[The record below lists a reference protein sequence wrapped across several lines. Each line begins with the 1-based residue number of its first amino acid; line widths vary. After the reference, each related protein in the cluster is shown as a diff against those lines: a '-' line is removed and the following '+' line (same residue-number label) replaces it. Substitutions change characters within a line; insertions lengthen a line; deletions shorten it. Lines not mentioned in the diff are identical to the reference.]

1 MAMGLF
7 DLTGKVVVITGASR
21 GIGRAVALRMAGAG
35 ARVVVSSRKL
45 DACEEVVRT
54 IRDAGGEA
62 AAVACNVTHI
72 DQLEHLVTK
81 SIDVFERIDCLV
93 GNAAVNPHYGPMTTI
108 GESAFE
114 KIINC
119 NVRANL
125 WLARLVLPGMAERG
139 EGAIIYV
146 SSIAGIKGTDDIGT
160 YGISKAAVI
169 AMARNL
175 AVTWGKHGVRINT
188 IAPGLVRTDFAKAL
202 WENPERLAR
211 VEEHYP
217 MRRIGEPD
225 DIAGTAV
232 FLASE
237 AGRYITGQTI
247 VVDGGGTIAAGL

>member
-1 MAMGLF
+1 MGLF

-62 AAVACNVTHI
+62 TAVACNVTHI

-81 SIDVFERIDCLV
+81 SIDVFDRIDCLV

>member
-1 MAMGLF
+1 MGLF

>member
-1 MAMGLF
+1 MGLF
-7 DLTGKVVVITGASR
+7 DLTGKVVVVTGASR
-21 GIGRAVALRMAGAG
+21 GIGRAMALRMADAG
-35 ARVVVSSRKL
+35 ARIVVSSRKL
-45 DACEEVVRT
+45 DACEEVART
-54 IRDAGGEA
+54 IREAGGEA

-72 DQLEHLVTK
+72 DQLEHLVAA
-81 SIDVFERIDCLV
+81 SIDEFDRIDCLV

-108 GESAFE
+108 SESAFE

-139 EGAIIYV
+139 GGTIIYV
-146 SSIAGIKGTDDIGT
+146 SSIAGLKGTDDIGT
-160 YGISKAAVI
+160 YGISKAALI

-175 AVTWGKHGVRINT
+175 AVTWGEHGIRVNT

-232 FLASE
+232 FLASD
-237 AGRYITGQTI
+237 AGRYMTGQTI
-247 VVDGGGTIAAGL
+247 VVDGGATIAAGL

>member
-1 MAMGLF
+1 M
-7 DLTGKVVVITGASR
+7 
-21 GIGRAVALRMAGAG
+21 LRNSSE
-35 ARVVVSSRKL
+35 VSWK
-45 DACEEVVRT
+45 
-54 IRDAGGEA
+54 RDAR
-62 AAVACNVTHI
+62 
-72 DQLEHLVTK
+72 
-81 SIDVFERIDCLV
+81 DVFGRIDCLV

-114 KIINC
+114 KIFNC

-139 EGAIIYV
+139 DGTIIYV

-175 AVTWGKHGVRINT
+175 AVTWGEHGIRVNT

-232 FLASE
+232 FLASD

>member
-1 MAMGLF
+1 MVGLF
-7 DLTGKVVVITGASR
+7 DLTEKVVVITGASR
-21 GIGRAVALRMAGAG
+21 GIGRAMALRMAGAG

-62 AAVACNVTHI
+62 VSVACNVTHI
-72 DQLEHLVTK
+72 DQLEHLVTT
-81 SIDVFERIDCLV
+81 SIDVFDRIDCLV

-139 EGAIIYV
+139 EGSIIYV

-175 AVTWGKHGVRINT
+175 AVTWGEHGIRVNT
-188 IAPGLVRTDFAKAL
+188 IAPGLVRTDFARAL
-202 WENPERLAR
+202 WENPERLAQ

-225 DIAGTAV
+225 DIAGAAV
-232 FLASE
+232 FLASD

>member
-1 MAMGLF
+1 MGLF

-62 AAVACNVTHI
+62 TAVACNVTHI
-72 DQLEHLVTK
+72 DQLENLVTK
-81 SIDVFERIDCLV
+81 SIDVFDRIDCLV

>member
-1 MAMGLF
+1 MGLF
-7 DLTGKVVVITGASR
+7 DLTGKVAVVTGASR
-21 GIGRAVALRMAGAG
+21 GIGRAMALRMADAG
-35 ARVVVSSRKL
+35 ARIVVSSRKL
-45 DACEEVVRT
+45 DACEEVART
-54 IRDAGGEA
+54 IREAGGEA

-72 DQLEHLVTK
+72 DQLEHLVAT
-81 SIDVFERIDCLV
+81 SIDEFDRIDCLV

-139 EGAIIYV
+139 GGTIIYV

-175 AVTWGKHGVRINT
+175 AVTWGEHGVRINT

-232 FLASE
+232 FLASD

-247 VVDGGGTIAAGL
+247 VVDGGATIAAGL

>member
-1 MAMGLF
+1 MGLF
-7 DLTGKVVVITGASR
+7 DLTEKVVVITGASR
-21 GIGRAVALRMAGAG
+21 GIGRAMALRMAGAG
-35 ARVVVSSRKL
+35 ARVVVSSRKF

-54 IRDAGGEA
+54 IREAGGEA
-62 AAVACNVTHI
+62 AAVACNVSHI
-72 DQLEHLVTK
+72 DQLEHLVST
-81 SIDVFERIDCLV
+81 SIDVFDRIDCLV

-139 EGAIIYV
+139 DGSIIYV
-146 SSIAGIKGTDDIGT
+146 SSIAGLKGTDDIGT

-175 AVTWGKHGVRINT
+175 AVTWGEHGVRVNT
-188 IAPGLVRTDFAKAL
+188 IAPGLVRTDFARAL
-202 WENPERLAR
+202 WENPERLAK

-225 DIAGTAV
+225 DIAGAAV
-232 FLASE
+232 FLASD

>member
-1 MAMGLF
+1 MGLF
-7 DLTGKVVVITGASR
+7 DLREKVAVITGGSR
-21 GIGRAVALRMAGAG
+21 GIGRAIALAMAEAG
-35 ARVVVSSRKL
+35 ARIVVSSRKF
-45 DACEEVVRT
+45 DACEDVART
-54 IRDAGGEA
+54 IRNAGGEA
-62 AAVACNVTHI
+62 VAVTCNVTHI
-72 DQLEHLVTK
+72 DQLEHLVT
-81 SIDVFERIDCLV
+81 SSVDAFGRIDCLV

-108 GESAFE
+108 TESAFE

-125 WLARLVLPGMAERG
+125 WLARMVLPGMAERG
-139 EGAIIYV
+139 EGTIIYV
-146 SSIAGIKGTDDIGT
+146 SSIAGLKGTDDIGT

-175 AVTWGKHGVRINT
+175 AVTWGQHGIRVNT

-202 WENPERLAR
+202 WDDPERLAS

-217 MRRIGEPD
+217 LRRIGEPD

-232 FLASE
+232 FLASD

>member
-1 MAMGLF
+1 MGLF
-7 DLTGKVVVITGASR
+7 DLTGKVAVITGASR
-21 GIGRAVALRMAGAG
+21 GIGRAMALRMAGAG

-62 AAVACNVTHI
+62 EAVACNVTHI
-72 DQLEHLVTK
+72 DQLEHLVTT
-81 SIDVFERIDCLV
+81 SVEVFGRIDCLV

-114 KIINC
+114 KIFNC

-139 EGAIIYV
+139 DGTIIYV

-175 AVTWGKHGVRINT
+175 AVTWGEHGIRVNT

-202 WENPERLAR
+202 WENPERLAQ

-217 MRRIGEPD
+217 LRRIGEPD

-232 FLASE
+232 FLASD

>member
-1 MAMGLF
+1 MGLF

-21 GIGRAVALRMAGAG
+21 GIGRAMALRMAGAG

-45 DACEEVVRT
+45 DACEEVART
-54 IRDAGGEA
+54 IRDAGAEA
-62 AAVACNVTHI
+62 AAVACNVSHI
-72 DQLEHLVTK
+72 DQLEHLVTS
-81 SIDVFERIDCLV
+81 SINAFGRIDCLV

-114 KIINC
+114 KIIHC

-139 EGAIIYV
+139 EGSIIYV

-160 YGISKAAVI
+160 YGMSKAAVI

-175 AVTWGKHGVRINT
+175 AVTWGKRGIRVNT
-188 IAPGLVRTDFAKAL
+188 IAPGLVRTDFARAL
-202 WENPERLAR
+202 WEDPERLAQ
-211 VEEHYP
+211 VEEHCP

-232 FLASE
+232 FLASD
-237 AGRYITGQTI
+237 AARYITGQTI

>member
-1 MAMGLF
+1 MMGLF
-7 DLTGKVVVITGASR
+7 DLTEKVVVITGASR
-21 GIGRAVALRMAGAG
+21 GIGRAMALRMAGAG

-45 DACEEVVRT
+45 DVCEEVVRT
-54 IRDAGGEA
+54 IREAGGEA

-72 DQLEHLVTK
+72 DQLEHLVTT
-81 SIDVFERIDCLV
+81 SIDVFGRIDCLV

-139 EGAIIYV
+139 DGSIIYV

-175 AVTWGKHGVRINT
+175 AVTWGEHGVRVNT
-188 IAPGLVRTDFAKAL
+188 IAPGLVRTDFARAL
-202 WENPERLAR
+202 WENPERLAK

-232 FLASE
+232 FLASD

>member
-1 MAMGLF
+1 MMGLF
-7 DLTGKVVVITGASR
+7 DLTEKVVVITGASR
-21 GIGRAVALRMAGAG
+21 GIGRAMALRMAGAG

-54 IRDAGGEA
+54 IREAGGEA

-72 DQLEHLVTK
+72 DQLEHLVTT
-81 SIDVFERIDCLV
+81 SIDVFDRIDCLV

-139 EGAIIYV
+139 DGSIIYV

-175 AVTWGKHGVRINT
+175 AVTWGEHGIRVNT
-188 IAPGLVRTDFAKAL
+188 IAPGLVRTDFARAL
-202 WENPERLAR
+202 WENPERLAQ
-211 VEEHYP
+211 VEERYP

-232 FLASE
+232 FLASD

>member
-1 MAMGLF
+1 MGLF
-7 DLTGKVVVITGASR
+7 DLTGKVAVITGASR
-21 GIGRAVALRMAGAG
+21 GIGRAMALRMAGAG

-62 AAVACNVTHI
+62 EAVACNVTHI
-72 DQLEHLVTK
+72 DQLEHLVTT
-81 SIDVFERIDCLV
+81 SVEVFGRIDCLV

-114 KIINC
+114 KIFNC

-139 EGAIIYV
+139 DGTIIYV

-175 AVTWGKHGVRINT
+175 AVTWGEHGIRVNT
-188 IAPGLVRTDFAKAL
+188 IAPGLVRTDFARAL
-202 WENPERLAR
+202 WENPERLAQ

-217 MRRIGEPD
+217 LRRIGEPD

-232 FLASE
+232 FLASD

>member
-1 MAMGLF
+1 MMGLF
-7 DLTGKVVVITGASR
+7 DLTEKVVVITGASR
-21 GIGRAVALRMAGAG
+21 GIGRAMALRMAGAG

-62 AAVACNVTHI
+62 VSVACNVTHI
-72 DQLEHLVTK
+72 NQLEHLVTT
-81 SIDVFERIDCLV
+81 SIDVFDRIDCLV

-139 EGAIIYV
+139 EGSIIYV

-175 AVTWGKHGVRINT
+175 AVTWGEHGIRVNT
-188 IAPGLVRTDFAKAL
+188 IAPGLVRTDFARAL
-202 WENPERLAR
+202 WENPERLAQ

-232 FLASE
+232 FLASD

>member
-1 MAMGLF
+1 MGLF
-7 DLTGKVVVITGASR
+7 DLTGKVAVVTGASR
-21 GIGRAVALRMAGAG
+21 GIGRAMALRMADAG
-35 ARVVVSSRKL
+35 ARIVVSSRKL
-45 DACEEVVRT
+45 DACEEVART
-54 IRDAGGEA
+54 IREAGGEA

-72 DQLEHLVTK
+72 DQLEHLVAT
-81 SIDVFERIDCLV
+81 SIDEFDRIDCLV

-139 EGAIIYV
+139 GGTIIYV

-175 AVTWGKHGVRINT
+175 AVTWGEHGVRINT

-232 FLASE
+232 FLASD

-247 VVDGGGTIAAGL
+247 MVDGGATIAAGL

>member
-1 MAMGLF
+1 MMGLF
-7 DLTGKVVVITGASR
+7 DLTEKVVVITGASR
-21 GIGRAVALRMAGAG
+21 GIGRAMALRMAGAG

-54 IRDAGGEA
+54 IREAGGEA

-72 DQLEHLVTK
+72 DQLEHLVTT
-81 SIDVFERIDCLV
+81 SIDVFDRIDCLV

-139 EGAIIYV
+139 DGSIIYV

-175 AVTWGKHGVRINT
+175 AVTWGEHGIRVNT
-188 IAPGLVRTDFAKAL
+188 IAPGLVRTDFARAL
-202 WENPERLAR
+202 WENPERLAQ

-232 FLASE
+232 FLASD

>member
-1 MAMGLF
+1 MGLF

-21 GIGRAVALRMAGAG
+21 GIGRAMALRMADAG
-35 ARVVVSSRKL
+35 ARIVVSSRKL
-45 DACEEVVRT
+45 DACEEVART
-54 IRDAGGEA
+54 IRQAGGEA

-72 DQLEHLVTK
+72 DQLEHLVAT
-81 SIDVFERIDCLV
+81 SIDEFDRIDCLV

-139 EGAIIYV
+139 GGTIIYV

-175 AVTWGKHGVRINT
+175 AVTWGEHGVRINT

-232 FLASE
+232 FLASD

-247 VVDGGGTIAAGL
+247 VVDGGATIAAGL

>member
-1 MAMGLF
+1 MGLF
-7 DLTGKVVVITGASR
+7 DLTEKVVVITGASR
-21 GIGRAVALRMAGAG
+21 GIGRAMALRMAGAG

-72 DQLEHLVTK
+72 DQLEHLVTT
-81 SIDVFERIDCLV
+81 SIDVFDRIDCLV

-139 EGAIIYV
+139 EGSIIYV

-175 AVTWGKHGVRINT
+175 AVTWGEHGIRVNT
-188 IAPGLVRTDFAKAL
+188 IAPGLVRTDFARAL
-202 WENPERLAR
+202 WENPERLAK

-225 DIAGTAV
+225 DIAGAAV
-232 FLASE
+232 FLASD